1 MRLAN
6 RQIDRVI
13 RNLHLFT
20 IIKIHIVSLN
30 LSYHNVA
37 QPNWKC
43 TNMSNQFLWHS
54 IRAGGG
60 GQLMPVHASFLF
72 AAVKVSYISW
82 RAGKASYSFLA
93 SPQRWEESQ
102 RPEDWGLVCQPELSV
117 PHVEGLLV
125 HIKGRPKDR
134 ISNHGHHANQSPL
147 LIIYCGGWVH
157 EYAAL
162 AYANSCIL
170 VLCSDWSIW
179 VLLLSNDRLA
189 RH

>member
-20 IIKIHIVSLN
+20 IIKIHIFSLN

-125 HIKGRPKDR
+125 
-134 ISNHGHHANQSPL
+134 QSPL